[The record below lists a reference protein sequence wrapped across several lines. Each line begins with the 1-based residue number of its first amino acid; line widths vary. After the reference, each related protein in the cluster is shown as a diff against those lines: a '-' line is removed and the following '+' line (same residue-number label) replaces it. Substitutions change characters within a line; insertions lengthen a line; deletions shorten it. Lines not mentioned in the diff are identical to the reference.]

1 MPTNQGDIVLVSF
14 DPSRGH
20 EAMKTRPGVV
30 ISTTKFN
37 IATSLTM
44 VAPITS
50 RDNGFP
56 LHVPL
61 PEVLDME
68 DGREAV
74 RGVVC
79 VEQARSLDLEAR
91 NARIIGRLG
100 RSTMGRILTIIGA
113 IYGI

>member
-30 ISTTKFN
+30 
-37 IATSLTM
+37 TSLTM